1 MNSIDF
7 VDYYELLQLSP
18 NADADTIERI
28 FRHFAKKYHPDNT
41 ECTDNTRFHEIVEAH
56 RILTDPETR
65 AGYDVKYQDFWNRKW
80 RLASEAN
87 DHSTFSDD
95 QATRERLLSLLY
107 VQRRREMN
115 NPGMGNDEMARL
127 LLVPHDLVEF
137 HLWYLKAKG
146 WVDRLQSGQLAITAT
161 GVDQVEKNRLRLMP
175 DHLLEAHYYAD
186 GDVEEEKNSKKDR
199 ELLDLD

>member
-1 MNSIDF
+1 
-7 VDYYELLQLSP
+7 
-18 NADADTIERI
+18 
-28 FRHFAKKYHPDNT
+28 
-41 ECTDNTRFHEIVEAH
+41 
-56 RILTDPETR
+56 
-65 AGYDVKYQDFWNRKW
+65 
-80 RLASEAN
+80 
-87 DHSTFSDD
+87 
-95 QATRERLLSLLY
+95 
-107 VQRRREMN
+107 
-115 NPGMGNDEMARL
+115 
-127 LLVPHDLVEF
+127 LVEF